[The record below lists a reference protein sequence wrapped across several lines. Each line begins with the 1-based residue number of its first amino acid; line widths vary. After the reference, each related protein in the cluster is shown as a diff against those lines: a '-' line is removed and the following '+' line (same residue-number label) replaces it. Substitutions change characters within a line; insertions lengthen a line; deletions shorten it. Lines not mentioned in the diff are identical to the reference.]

1 MSPQLAVKN
10 LSFSVSKNSFFGRK
24 NEKNIL
30 ENISFKVERG
40 EILGIAG
47 PSGGGKT
54 TLAKLLIGIHEPTG
68 GEIIM
73 NFSKSEKGKPNR
85 IQLLFQNSEEIV
97 NPFTKVKNIL
107 VEALRRKNEKSI
119 SNGERLSGLLSE
131 VNIDENSLEKYCMQL
146 SGGQRQRV
154 ALARLLAVEPEILI
168 LDEPFSAQD
177 VQSQLNLLL
186 LFKKIN
192 AEKGVT
198 LICISHQENV
208 LNKLT
213 DRIIRI
219 KEGKVVSE

>member
-24 NEKNIL
+24 NERKIL
-30 ENISFKVERG
+30 ENISFELEPG
-40 EILGIAG
+40 EMLGIAG

-54 TLAKLLIGIHEPTG
+54 TLAKLLIGIHKPTG
-68 GEIIM
+68 GEIIK
-73 NFSKSEKGKPNR
+73 NFTKPEKQRANR

-97 NPFTKVKNIL
+97 NPFRQVKDVL
-107 VEALRRKNEKSI
+107 TEAIQQKNGKAD
-119 SNGERLSGLLSE
+119 SNKTNLNDLLMD
-131 VNIDENSLEKYCMQL
+131 VNIHENLLNKYCMQL

-177 VQSQLNLLL
+177 VQSQLHLLL

-192 AEKGVT
+192 TEKGIT

-213 DRIIRI
+213 ERIIRI
-219 KEGKVVSE
+219 KEGKLVSE